1 MREIRLTVPRGS
13 AEAVFA
19 LARAAGI
26 AEASVHEVRVL
37 GRDEPSEEL
46 AVKSS
51 APKIRKFLRTLLL
64 APPIDR
70 REIRFSAHEV
80 LALVGDEPAR
90 RVTIPAGVPLTDV
103 HHDLWRYCHV
113 TGSSIARTGVS
124 AALLAYAMLKGDT
137 LLAVGA
143 LMFTP
148 FSPLVLSVALG
159 IAARRGDL
167 TRQALL
173 ALAVALVLTLSAASI
188 TGVLV
193 GGPLSAEDFG
203 GPTRNFVMSGLIGVM
218 AALADSDE
226 VGRRQLLGLAMAYP
240 FVRLIVWF
248 GLTLA
253 LGAPEQGSRVHDL
266 VLLAGNAAVM
276 TAAAATTY
284 RLIGRDGELAG
295 LPR

>member
-19 LARAAGI
+19 LARAAGVG
-26 AEASVHEVRVL
+26 EASVHEVRVL
-37 GRDEPSEEL
+37 GRDEVAEEL

-51 APKIRKFLRTLLL
+51 APQIRTFLRTLLNS
-64 APPIDR
+64 PRFDR
-70 REIRFSAHEV
+70 RKVRFSAHEV
-80 LALVGDEPAR
+80 LALVNEDSAQ

-103 HHDLWRYCHV
+103 HHDLWRHCHV
-113 TGSSIARTGVS
+113 TASSVARTGVS
-124 AALLAYAMLKGDT
+124 AALLAYAMLKADT

-143 LMFTP
+143 LIFTP

-159 IAARRGDL
+159 VAARRGDL
-167 TRQALL
+167 TRQALR
-173 ALAVALVLTLSAASI
+173 ALAVALVLTLAAAAI
-188 TGVLV
+188 TGALV
-193 GGPLSAEDFG
+193 GGPVRAEDFG

-218 AALADSDE
+218 AALADADE

-240 FVRLIVWF
+240 FVRLIAWL
-248 GLTLA
+248 GLTLS
-253 LGAPEQGSRVHDL
+253 LGTPEDGSRTDDL
-266 VLLAGNAAVM
+266 LLLAGNAVVM

-284 RLIGRDGELAG
+284 RVIGHDGELAG